1 MNVRWM
7 SYGRLSIKKTLDV
20 SDIQAQ
26 YGQTWVWAAI
36 ESATRL
42 IICYLVGDR
51 TLKSCR
57 EFLTELSSRV
67 DNIPLFT
74 SDELPHYKTI
84 LGEIYSEELPV
95 EKTGKRGR
103 PQKPVRT
110 VDPELDYATV
120 HKTGERGKVVKVE
133 KRIVYGDE
141 KRIEEK
147 INKGPGKK
155 INTSYIER
163 FNGTARQNDAH
174 LRRKSMTFAKEMPC
188 FKARLAIIVLFYNC
202 IRAHGT
208 LSKNP
213 DKTYT
218 PRTPAPVAK
227 LIEENWTF
235 EAAYKKQLI
244 I

>member
-7 SYGRLSIKKTLDV
+7 SYGRLSKKKALDHA
-20 SDIQAQ
+20 DIEAQ

-42 IICYLVGDR
+42 IVCYLVGDR
-51 TLKSCR
+51 TLESCR

-84 LGEIYSEELPV
+84 LSEIYSEEIPV

-103 PQKPVRT
+103 PKKPVRR
-110 VDPELDYATV
+110 VNPELDYATV
-120 HKTGERGKVVKVE
+120 HKTRENGKVVKVE
-133 KRIVYGDE
+133 KCIVYGDE

-147 INKGPGKK
+147 IAEGPGKK

-163 FNGTARQNDAH
+163 FNGIARQNDAN
-174 LRRKSMTFAKEMPC
+174 LRRKALTFAKEMPY
-188 FKARLAIIVLFYNC
+188 FNARLAIIVLFYNC
-202 IRAHGT
+202 IREHGT
-208 LSKNP
+208 LSRNP
-213 DKTYT
+213 DKTRT
-218 PRTPAPVAK
+218 PRTPALVAK
-227 LIEENWTF
+227 LIEKNWTF
-235 EAAYKKQLI
+235 ETAYKKPLI
-244 I
+244 T